1 MVDADTNRLRLR
13 DGLRAVFRIR
23 IAADRITEARWR
35 GIFRVNTRVLRRGR
49 VIDRCYKRTRWRVAR
64 VG

>member
-23 IAADRITEARWR
+23 IAANRVSEARWR

-49 VIDRCYKRTRWRVAR
+49 VVDRCYKRTRWRVAR